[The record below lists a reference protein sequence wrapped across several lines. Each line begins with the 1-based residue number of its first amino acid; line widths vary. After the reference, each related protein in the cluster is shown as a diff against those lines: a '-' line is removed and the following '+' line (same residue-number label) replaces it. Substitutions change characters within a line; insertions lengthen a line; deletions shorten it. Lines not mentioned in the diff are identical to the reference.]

1 LASIR
6 PKGKGFEVRV
16 MQAGRSVSR
25 TFNTL
30 EEAKRWGTGVE
41 LGFVTLAQKGR
52 TKTFVPTLAEVCER
66 YETDV
71 TLHHK
76 GARQEI
82 NRLRALRSTS
92 MALMPMTKIDAGAV
106 REFRDDMS
114 QRGLGGGS
122 IRWNL
127 SLLSSLFRF
136 SCEEMGVEVENP
148 VSKIKKP
155 KPGRPRLR
163 RLSEGE
169 ESDLMDSLAK
179 CRNGEV
185 LRVIRFLLET
195 GMRKS
200 EALGLTWSQIDLERR
215 LILLGETKSGSPRW
229 IPVTSAIR
237 ELLGF
242 PVEPS
247 KKVFAISESALNQ
260 AWSHAIKRAR
270 IGDLRIHDLR
280 HEALSRWAHRLG
292 GDVFK
297 LAIVSGHKTLQMA
310 QRYVHP
316 VQSELLATLGP
327 SIDT

>member
-1 LASIR
+1 MHL
-6 PKGKGFEVRV
+6 
-16 MQAGRSVSR
+16 GRSVSR
-25 TFNTL
+25 TFSSL
-30 EEAKRWGTGVE
+30 EEARRWGTGVE
-41 LGFVTLAQKGR
+41 LGFVTPANKKRLGSQ
-52 TKTFVPTLAEVCER
+52 VPTLAEVCDR

-92 MALMPMTKIDAGAV
+92 MALLPMTKIDAGVV
-106 REFRDDMS
+106 RDFRDAMS
-114 QRGLGGGS
+114 QRGLRGGS

-127 SLLSSLFRF
+127 SLLSSLFRYT
-136 SCEEMGVEVENP
+136 CEEIGVEVENP

-169 ESDLMDSLAK
+169 ESDLMDALAK

-200 EALGLTWSQIDLERR
+200 EALGLMWSQIDLERR
-215 LILLGETKSGSPRW
+215 LILLGETKNGSPRW
-229 IPVTSAIR
+229 IPVNNAIR
-237 ELLGF
+237 ELLGP
-242 PVEPS
+242 PVELS

-260 AWSHAIKRAR
+260 AWSHAINRAQ
-270 IGDLRIHDLR
+270 IADLRIHDLR

-327 SIDT
+327 STDT